1 MTYWWVNQSRTFKAE
16 HDAGLLWAPKA
27 TRTGRSVRH
36 WTAMTHVGA
45 GDVVFHYARGA
56 IRSLGRAQSSAYSA
70 ERPYNLPEVWESDGW
85 AVPVAYADLARGVER
100 DEIPAGWRYGHKEA
114 PFDRDGNVK
123 LGYLFPVSD
132 SFAEALFEDFADRWP
147 PIPPYRAP
155 SVVYDARE
163 LLTAL
168 VDRPLVTLAGRA
180 NRIIAVHQTEVIVA
194 TERSPEGQP
203 VPITDVQHALEL
215 LARDGEVIITP
226 EVIRYRSA
234 FIGAVLR
241 TLPGA
246 TIAMN
251 PPRVY
256 AAQPAED
263 LGAVAGRQRRRD
275 HDDAGSAAQLLQR
288 LGTLRRWTRDQT
300 VAVHKPLLLLMAF
313 ARVRQGLPR
322 LVGFPEIEVE
332 LRTLIAE
339 FSPLRGRSIH
349 PEYPFWRLQHDG
361 LWEVINADDLP
372 SRASNTDPPV
382 SVLRSRRVQGGL
394 PPHYYELLRLRG
406 DVLEQAVNATLALLP
421 PDQRA
426 SVLAR
431 IAWDSTPPQA
441 AGELSPVGSP
451 PVGVAYQGAR
461 PTAPTANRGPY
472 EVDPD
477 KVDRGR
483 QAHEDTLEALASAVR
498 AQRLEPLEP
507 EKRNPPYDLAWE
519 TPTSI
524 FVADVKSLTLAN
536 AEHQLRLGLGQVL
549 RYWHSMATYD
559 KPVIPV
565 LAVEEKPEDSSW
577 LSLCER
583 LGVHLVWPERMPEVI
598 AKLCHQP

>member
-1 MTYWWVNQSRTFKAE
+1 MAYWWVNQSRTFKAE

-27 TRTGRSVRH
+27 TRAGRSVRH

-85 AVPVAYADLARGVER
+85 AVQVAYADLARPVAR
-100 DEIPAGWRYGHKEA
+100 DEIPTEWRHGQREA

-132 SFAEALFEDFADRWP
+132 RFAEALFEDFADRWP

-155 SVVYDARE
+155 GVVPDARE
-163 LLTAL
+163 LLTGLA
-168 VDRPLVTLAGRA
+168 DRPLVTLAGRA

-194 TERSPEGQP
+194 TGRSPEGQP
-203 VPITDVQHALEL
+203 VPIADVQHGLEL

-226 EVIRYRSA
+226 EVVGHRSA

-241 TLPGA
+241 TLPGT
-246 TIAMN
+246 TIALN

-275 HDDAGSAAQLLQR
+275 HDDSALAAQLLQR
-288 LGTLRRWTRDQT
+288 LSTLRRWTRDQT

-322 LVGFPEIEVE
+322 LVVFSEIEAE
-332 LRTLIAE
+332 LRSLIAE
-339 FSPLRGRSIH
+339 FSPVQGRSIH

-361 LWEVINADDLP
+361 LWEVVNAEELP
-372 SRASNTDPPV
+372 SRASNTDPPI

-394 PPHYYELLRLRG
+394 PTPYYELVRLRG
-406 DVLEQAVNATLALLP
+406 DVLEQAVNAALALLP
-421 PDQRA
+421 PEQRA
-426 SVLAR
+426 SALPRVG
-431 IAWDSTPPQA
+431 WDNTPPQA
-441 AGELSPVGSP
+441 AGELAPAGPP
-451 PVGVAYQGAR
+451 PVGVPYQGAR
-461 PTAPTANRGPY
+461 PTAPTADRGPY

-483 QAHEDTLEALASAVR
+483 QAHEDTLEALAATVR
-498 AQRLEPLEP
+498 GQRLEPLEP
-507 EKRNPPYDLAWE
+507 KKGNPPYDLAWE
-519 TPTSI
+519 TPTAI
-524 FVADVKSLTLAN
+524 FVAEVKSLTPAN

-549 RYWHSMATYD
+549 RYWHAMANYD
-559 KPVIPV
+559 KSVIPI
-565 LAVEEKPEDSSW
+565 LAVEQKPDDSSW

-583 LGVHLVWPERMPEVI
+583 LRVHLVWPESMPEAI
-598 AKLCHQP
+598 ARLSREP

>member
-1 MTYWWVNQSRTFKAE
+1 MAYWWVNQSRTFKAE
-16 HDAGLLWAPKA
+16 HDAGILWAPKA
-27 TRTGRSVRH
+27 TRAGRSVRH
-36 WTAMTHVGA
+36 WTAMTHVRA

-56 IRSLGRAQSSAYSA
+56 IRALGRAQSSAYSN
-70 ERPYNLPEVWESDGW
+70 ERPYNLPDVWESDGW
-85 AVPVAYADLARGVER
+85 AVPVAYADLARGVAR
-100 DEIPAGWRYGHKEA
+100 DEIPAEWRRGQREE

-155 SVVYDARE
+155 SVVPDARE

-168 VDRPLVTLAGRA
+168 VNQPLTTLAGRA

-203 VPITDVQHALEL
+203 VPIADVQHALEL

-226 EVIRYRSA
+226 EAVRHRSA

-241 TLPGA
+241 TLPGT

-256 AAQPAED
+256 AAQAAED
-263 LGAVAGRQRRRD
+263 LGTVAARQRRRH
-275 HDDAGSAAQLLQR
+275 HDDAALATQLLQR
-288 LGTLRRWTRDQT
+288 LGTLHRWTRDQT
-300 VAVHKPLLLLMAF
+300 AAVHKPLLLLMAF

-322 LVGFPEIEVE
+322 LVVFPEIEAE
-332 LRTLIAE
+332 LRTLISE
-339 FSPLRGRSIH
+339 FSPLRSTSIH

-361 LWEVINADDLP
+361 LWEVVNADDLP

-382 SVLRSRRVQGGL
+382 SVLRSQRVQGGL
-394 PPHYYELLRLRG
+394 PTPYYELLRLRG
-406 DVLEQAVNATLALLP
+406 DVLEQAINATLALLP
-421 PDQRA
+421 PEQRA

-431 IAWDSTPPQA
+431 VGWDNTPPQA
-441 AGELSPVGSP
+441 AEELPPAAPP
-451 PVGVAYQGAR
+451 PVGVPYQGAR
-461 PTAPTANRGPY
+461 PTARAADRGPY

-477 KVDRGR
+477 KIDRGR
-483 QAHEDTLEALASAVR
+483 QAHEDTLEALAAAVR
-498 AQRLEPLEP
+498 AQGLEPLEP
-507 EKRNPPYDLAWE
+507 EKGNAPYDLAWE
-519 TPTSI
+519 TPTAI
-524 FVADVKSLTLAN
+524 FVAEVKSLTLAN
-536 AEHQLRLGLGQVL
+536 AEHQLRLGLGQIL
-549 RYWHSMATYD
+549 RYWHAMANYD
-559 KPVIPV
+559 KSVIPV
-565 LAVEEKPEDSSW
+565 LAVEQKPEDSSW

-583 LGVHLVWPERMPEVI
+583 LGVHLVWPERMPEAI
-598 AKLCHQP
+598 AKLSRQP